1 MSDQVKVFKNVNTQ
15 TATGAAHS
23 VTLATTS
30 STQRAVIKEVN
41 CKGVKNATLDLDGRT
56 VATSTTDMV
65 ASGSLI
71 MDVSSTLSLKFPDLP
86 VKYKDTNFKG
96 MFFSNGSDAM
106 NYMERDSGPTTTGAT
121 VIMDDITHLA
131 GSSNYPTAS
140 SCAAYK
146 GADLIFYRYWNTTVY
161 EYTKASA
168 SPVTSYTF
176 GTGHGLTT
184 DGTYLYNIPSTGSTT
199 TINRRHIT
207 SGVVDTL
214 TTASNVAGQASN
226 QGSFLLHH
234 NGYLYTKQTSA
245 SGTMY
250 IIKLSD
256 MSVVSI
262 SSADVA
268 GSYSDGG
275 CIVQTKLGDAY
286 VVEQG
291 GNEWQWYKIGGTPTA
306 FTTASGASGSSTEYG
321 NGGVQVMPGIAFIFC
336 EQSDDLTIIDMNPS
350 TPTWE
355 HISSATARTAA
366 VNNGFGNSF
375 SACGIMDSD
384 GGEDIVT
391 YDAYTSGVLIS
402 EGL

>member
-71 MDVSSTLSLKFPDLP
+71 MDVSSTLSLKFPYLP

-96 MFFSNGSDAM
+96 MFFSNGTDAM
-106 NYMERDSGPTTTGAT
+106 NYMERDSGPTTTGAL
-121 VIMDDITHLA
+121 VNMDDITQLS
-131 GSSNYPTAS
+131 GSSNYPTNS

-146 GADLIFYRYWNTTVY
+146 GTDLIFYRYNSETVY

-168 SPVTSYTF
+168 SPIAQYTF
-176 GTGHGLTT
+176 GAGHSLTT
-184 DGTYLYNIPSTGSTT
+184 DGTYLYNIPNSTATSV
-199 TINRRHIT
+199 INRRHIM
-207 SGVVDTL
+207 SGTVDTI
-214 TTASNVAGQASN
+214 TPASNVSGQGNN

-234 NGYLYTKQTSA
+234 NGYLYTKNTGA
-245 SGTMY
+245 SGTMH

-262 SSADVA
+262 SSADVS
-268 GSYSDGG
+268 GGYSDGG

-291 GNEWQWYKIGGTPTA
+291 TSGWQWYKIGGTPTS
-306 FTTASGASGSSTEYG
+306 FSNASGSSDASTEYG
-321 NGGVQVMPGIAFIFC
+321 NAAVEVMPGIAFIFT
-336 EQSDDLTIIDMNPS
+336 EASDDLTIIDMNPS
-350 TPTWE
+350 PPVWQ
-355 HISSATARTAA
+355 HIASASSRTAA
-366 VNNGFGNSF
+366 VSNAYGNYLSI
-375 SACGIMDSD
+375 CGVMDSD
-384 GGEDIVT
+384 GGEDLVI

>member
-71 MDVSSTLSLKFPDLP
+71 MDVSSTLSLKFPELP

-96 MFFSNGSDAM
+96 MFFSNGTDAM
-106 NYMERDSGPTTTGAT
+106 NYMERDSGPTTTGAL
-121 VIMDDITHLA
+121 VNMDDITQLS
-131 GSSNYPTAS
+131 GSSNYPTNS

-146 GADLIFYRYWNTTVY
+146 GTDLIFYRYNQGTVY

-168 SPVTSYTF
+168 SPINQYSF
-176 GTGHGLTT
+176 GGGHSLTT
-184 DGTYLYNIPSTGSTT
+184 DGTYLYNIPNSTATSV
-199 TINRRHIT
+199 INRRKIID
-207 SGVVDTL
+207 GVVDTI
-214 TTASNVAGQASN
+214 TPASNVSGQGSN

-234 NGYLYTKQTSA
+234 NGYLYTKHTGP
-245 SGTMY
+245 SGSME

-256 MSVVSI
+256 MSVVTI
-262 SSADVA
+262 TNADL

-291 GNEWQWYKIGGTPTA
+291 TSGWQWYKIGGTPTA
-306 FTTASGASGSSTEYG
+306 FTNASGSSDASTEYG
-321 NGGVQVMPGIAFIFC
+321 NAAVEVMPGIAFIFN
-336 EQSDDLTIIDMNPS
+336 EASDDLTIIDMNPS
-350 TPTWE
+350 PPVWQ
-355 HISSATARTAA
+355 HIGSASARTAA
-366 VNNGFGNSF
+366 VSNAF
-375 SACGIMDSD
+375 SNQFSICGVLDND
-384 GGEDIVT
+384 GGQDLVI